1 MGLQKVIAMSLT
13 ALKVVRPSGRY
24 ADMRG
29 LDLLVRDGGLRFSML
44 RMQRDGQRRDFGLG
58 AVRDVSV

>member
-1 MGLQKVIAMSLT
+1 MSLT

>member
-13 ALKVVRPSGRY
+13 ALKVVRPSGRH
-24 ADMRG
+24 ADMHG